1 MQFGAE
7 FAEISKLARNIDDVS
22 IDSARVDLKELGGD
36 DFNSNMNFKSI
47 AKDADDLNRQGNQDP
62 LKQKRG
68 SQLRKAAGTG
78 DVENNHRVANKLIRS
93 NSNDRKLQESITS
106 NKDLCRIDND
116 ESESCYIN
124 QSEI

>member
-1 MQFGAE
+1 
-7 FAEISKLARNIDDVS
+7 
-22 IDSARVDLKELGGD
+22 
-36 DFNSNMNFKSI
+36 MNFKSI

-106 NKDLCRIDND
+106 NKDPQELCRIDND